1 MVSEL
6 IGGFSREMQE
16 LDLPGFPFQISLV
29 LNNFV
34 LGFFIYL
41 FFFIENETSLISAK
55 NFAQQE

>member
-16 LDLPGFPFQISLV
+16 IDLPGFPFQISLV

-34 LGFFIYL
+34 LDFSFL
-41 FFFIENETSLISAK
+41 FFF
-55 NFAQQE
+55 FFFFF